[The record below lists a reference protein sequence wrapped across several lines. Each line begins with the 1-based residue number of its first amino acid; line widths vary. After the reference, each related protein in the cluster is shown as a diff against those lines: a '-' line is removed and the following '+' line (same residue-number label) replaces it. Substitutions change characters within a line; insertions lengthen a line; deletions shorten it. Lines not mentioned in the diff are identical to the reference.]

1 MEQQN
6 SDLFSDEIKIDE
18 TAKNHI
24 LGLAS
29 WAMLIVIVSVL
40 GYVLDLLDAFT
51 GRNEGAVQ
59 SEGFGVYFT
68 TGGNSIGGAI
78 LSLLIGLLIN
88 FFLFR
93 FAKQSRSG
101 ITALNQDELNRSFRN
116 LKIYFII
123 ISILMIIVSLIVLI
137 GVFAI
142 L

>member
-1 MEQQN
+1 MV
-6 SDLFSDEIKIDE
+6 
-18 TAKNHI
+18 
-24 LGLAS
+24 
-29 WAMLIVIVSVL
+29 IVIVSVL

-51 GRNEGAVQ
+51 GGNEAEVQ
-59 SEGFGVYFT
+59 SEGFGVYFK
-68 TGGNSIGGAI
+68 TGDNSIGGAI

-123 ISILMIIVSLIVLI
+123 GSILMIIVSLIVLI

>member
-18 TAKNHI
+18 TGKNHI

-51 GRNEGAVQ
+51 GRNEAAVQ
-59 SEGFGVYFT
+59 SEGFGVYFK

-123 ISILMIIVSLIVLI
+123 GSILMIIVSLIVLI